1 MCTLSDVQN
10 YLKIYENIFYS
21 FSVKCL
27 GSPAMESLVNAGAV
41 LAQMP
46 LTNDN
51 DNNIVTEV
59 KPSHF
64 DLAISRLQSK
74 VDEVVDGVWMELT
87 DKVF

>member
-1 MCTLSDVQN
+1 MCTLSDVRN

-21 FSVKCL
+21 FSVKCH

>member
-1 MCTLSDVQN
+1 MKL
-10 YLKIYENIFYS
+10 LFYF
-21 FSVKCL
+21 FSVKCH

-46 LTNDN
+46 IND

>member
-1 MCTLSDVQN
+1 
-10 YLKIYENIFYS
+10 
-21 FSVKCL
+21 
-27 GSPAMESLVNAGAV
+27 MESLVNAGAV